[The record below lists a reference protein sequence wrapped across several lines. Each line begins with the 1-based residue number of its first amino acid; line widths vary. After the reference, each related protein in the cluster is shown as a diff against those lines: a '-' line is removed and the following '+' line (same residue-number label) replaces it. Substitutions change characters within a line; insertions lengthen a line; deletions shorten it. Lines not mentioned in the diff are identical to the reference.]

1 MLLTFWKAYLL
12 SFPLMIGGIIHMIA
26 VKKDWLSFLKIPI
39 HKWTFGKNKTWR
51 GFIIMP
57 LGTLLGIFP
66 VALLDNLISQVQRIG
81 IYEHWVLFG
90 LGLGFSYVLFELPN
104 SFIKRRL
111 GVEPGKTSE
120 KNKKLFFVLD
130 HIDSGLGVSLFY
142 YFFVTPD
149 APLILLGVTI
159 GAFVHTATNVALYKF
174 GIRKEKL

>member
-39 HKWTFGKNKTWR
+39 QTWTFGKNKTWR

-57 LGTLLGIFP
+57 LATLLGIIP
-66 VALLDNLISQVQRIG
+66 VAYFDQLISQEQRIG
-81 IYEHWVLFG
+81 ISQHWILFG

-104 SFIKRRL
+104 SFIKRRM
-111 GVEPGKTSE
+111 GVAPGKTSE
-120 KNKKLFFVLD
+120 KNKKLFLVLD

-149 APLILLGVTI
+149 ALLILLGVTL
-159 GAFVHTATNVALYKF
+159 GAFVHTATNFALYKF